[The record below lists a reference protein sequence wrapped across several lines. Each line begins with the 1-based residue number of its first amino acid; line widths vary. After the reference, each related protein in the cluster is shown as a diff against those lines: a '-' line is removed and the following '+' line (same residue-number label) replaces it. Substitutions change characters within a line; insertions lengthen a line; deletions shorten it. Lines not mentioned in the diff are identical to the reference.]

1 MAERLDRTALVLR
14 GNAGFTL
21 IEIMVALIVVGI
33 GALTVGSLF
42 PRATKDIG
50 ASERTT
56 RASEY
61 LQEGM
66 ERLTSLSYNDP
77 LLLPAVPHSD
87 SHNPLP
93 GGCER
98 DWTVY
103 ADRPIPNC
111 KTIAMDVKW
120 HEDGSEHSVSAM
132 TVIAS
137 VGR

>member
-1 MAERLDRTALVLR
+1 MAERIDRNELTAR
-14 GNAGFTL
+14 GSAGFTL
-21 IEIMVALIVVGI
+21 IEILVALVVIGI

-42 PRATKDIG
+42 PRATRDIG
-50 ASERTT
+50 QSERTT

-77 LLLPAVPHSD
+77 LLVPSVVHSD
-87 SHNPLP
+87 PRNPLA
-93 GGCER
+93 GGFER
-98 DWTVY
+98 EWTVLT
-103 ADRPIPNC
+103 DRPIQNC
-111 KTIAMDVKW
+111 KTISLEVKW
-120 HEDGSEHSVSAM
+120 QESGEEQVITAT

>member
-1 MAERLDRTALVLR
+1 MAERLDRNALALR

-21 IEIMVALIVVGI
+21 IEIMVALIVIGI

-42 PRATKDIG
+42 PRATRDIG
-50 ASERTT
+50 VSERTT

-66 ERLTSLSYNDP
+66 ERLSSLGYNDP

-87 SHNPLP
+87 PRNPLL
-93 GGCER
+93 GGFER
-98 DWTVY
+98 EWTVY

-111 KTIAMDVKW
+111 KTIVMEVKW
-120 HEDGSEHSVSAM
+120 REGGNEQSLGAT